1 MITPVTKDLNLVAG
15 TSFSLVLRWES
26 APILRKAITGVS
38 VATGAPRI
46 KVDGHGIL
54 DGWRVAITGVR
65 GMTELNAEDPTRLRD
80 SDYYQATV
88 IDADYIELNEVNGAG
103 FKAWTSGG
111 FVVWNTPVSLAGFT
125 GVVRVEDRHGGTVWA
140 SNLVADDPLDILELL
155 IDDTLKTITP
165 VFPEIATTAL
175 AGKSGVWEVKMIS
188 GDATPVP
195 TQLLRGKL
203 SVGKE

>member
-1 MITPVTKDLNLVAG
+1 MTCGTKDLSLVAG

-26 APILRKAITGVS
+26 APILRKAITAIS

-46 KVDGHGIL
+46 TIAGHGIP
-54 DGWRVAITGVR
+54 DGWRVAVTGAK
-65 GMTELNAEDPTRLRD
+65 GMTELNAEDPARLRD
-80 SDYYQATV
+80 LDYHQATV
-88 IDADYIELNEVNGAG
+88 LDANTIELNEVNGAD

-111 FVVWNTPVSLAGFT
+111 IVQWNTPVSLAGFA
-125 GVVRVEDRHGGTVWA
+125 GIVRVEDRHGGTVWA

-188 GDATPVP
+188 GAATPVP

>member
-1 MITPVTKDLNLVAG
+1 MTCSTKDLYLVAG

-26 APILRKAITGVS
+26 APIVRKAITGLS

-46 KVDGHGIL
+46 TIASHGIL
-54 DGWRVAITGVR
+54 DGWRVAITGAK
-65 GMTELNAEDPTRLRD
+65 GMTELNAEDPARMRD

-88 IDADYIELNEVNGAG
+88 IDANTIELNEVNGAD

-111 FVVWNTPVSLAGFT
+111 IVQWNTPVSLAGFT
-125 GVVRVEDRHGGTVWA
+125 GKLRVENRHGGNLLA
-140 SNLVADDPLDILELL
+140 SNLVADAPLNILGL
-155 IDDTLKTITP
+155 IIDTSLHSITA
-165 VFPEIATTAL
+165 VFPSAATTAL
-175 AGKSGVWEVKMIS
+175 AGKSGVWEVTMVS